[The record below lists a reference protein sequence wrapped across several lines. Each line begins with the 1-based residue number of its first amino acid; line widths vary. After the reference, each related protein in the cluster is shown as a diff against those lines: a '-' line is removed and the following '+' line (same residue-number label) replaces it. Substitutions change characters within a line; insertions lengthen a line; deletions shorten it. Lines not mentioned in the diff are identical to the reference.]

1 MGKLLSFLK
10 VNTTTFTFGTISY
23 LVYNSCSAPVLF
35 LWTVPMHYLLFC
47 IVNSRNA
54 LKKDLL
60 KIKEAPPDKTTATA
74 KFVPTLRDARYVLM
88 WCLLETWSHYYVNLQ
103 PTTSF
108 LYELV
113 TFIPK
118 TFVFELAFD
127 FCFYWQHYLL
137 HKIPVLYQNIH
148 KVHHQHSTNISTA
161 SVYVLHVGDLVLST
175 ASILIAASVV
185 PLYEYQYFTWA
196 VYRILGEQ
204 AGHVAVYNSDSCFSQ
219 CIWLPR
225 LLDIDLNN
233 ADHFQHH
240 ALNNCNYSKRF
251 SLWDR
256 VFGTFKPFYQR
267 EPFYKREP
275 FFKPTLATTSTTEA
289 VAADKT
295 SCLIKK
301 VCWWAALL
309 VVGIYC

>member
-1 MGKLLSFLK
+1 MGKLRSFLK
-10 VNTTTFTFGTISY
+10 VNSTAFTFGTISY
-23 LVYNSCSAPVLF
+23 LVFNYSSAPILF
-35 LWTVPMHYLLFC
+35 LWTVTMHYLLFC

-60 KIKEAPPDKTTATA
+60 KIKEEASSLPEAPPTPNKAT

-88 WCLLETWSHYYVNLQ
+88 WCLLETWSHYYVRLLS
-103 PTTSF
+103 TTNI
-108 LYELV
+108 LYEVV

-137 HKIPVLYQNIH
+137 HHVPVLYKNIH

-175 ASILIAASVV
+175 ASILVAASVV

-225 LLDIDLNN
+225 LLDIDRNN

-251 SLWDR
+251 SMWDR
-256 VFGTFKPFYQR
+256 VFGTFKPFYR
-267 EPFYKREP
+267 P
-275 FFKPTLATTSTTEA
+275 PTATTEPAAAAA
-289 VAADKT
+289 VDKMIRQVT
-295 SCLIKK
+295 K

>member
-1 MGKLLSFLK
+1 MGKLRSFLK
-10 VNTTTFTFGTISY
+10 VNSTAFTFGTISY
-23 LVYNSCSAPVLF
+23 LVFNYSSAPILY

-60 KIKEAPPDKTTATA
+60 KIKEEASSSPEAPPTPTPT
-74 KFVPTLRDARYVLM
+74 KFVPTLLDARYVLM
-88 WCLLETWSHYYVNLQ
+88 WCLLETWSHYYVRLLS
-103 PTTSF
+103 TTNI
-108 LYELV
+108 LYEVV

-137 HKIPVLYQNIH
+137 HHVPVLYKNIH

-175 ASILIAASVV
+175 ASILVAASVV

-251 SLWDR
+251 SMWDR
-256 VFGTFKPFYQR
+256 VFGTFKPFYQ
-267 EPFYKREP
+267 P
-275 FFKPTLATTSTTEA
+275 PTATTEA
-289 VAADKT
+289 AAVDKMIRQVT
-295 SCLIKK
+295 K